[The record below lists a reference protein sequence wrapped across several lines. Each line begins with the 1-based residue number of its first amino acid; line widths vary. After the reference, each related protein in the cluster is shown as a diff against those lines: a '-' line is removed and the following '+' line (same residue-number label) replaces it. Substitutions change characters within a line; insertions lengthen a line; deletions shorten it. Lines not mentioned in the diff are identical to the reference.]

1 MLSNIQKNIIV
12 QGLQIRKNRGEDP
25 SVIISGYR
33 NLTEKEKVE
42 ILKLI
47 R

>member
-1 MLSNIQKNIIV
+1 MLNDIQKSIII

-25 SVIISGYR
+25 SVIISGYL

-42 ILKLI
+42 ILKMVQ
-47 R
+47 

>member
-1 MLSNIQKNIIV
+1 MLNDIQKSIII

-25 SVIISGYR
+25 SVISGYL

-42 ILKLI
+42 ILKLVQ
-47 R
+47 